1 MDISELSVLL
11 AIIVMDYISGLLA
24 AIYEKKIN
32 SAIGRKGIFKK
43 IGIILCVMF
52 CILLE
57 QSNIPGAEAIT
68 PIIIIFF
75 IISEGISIIENLKRI
90 NVPMPEQ
97 LTKLFLKENEKK
109 KISVDKM
116 ITLSSMKVNII
127 K

>member
-24 AIYEKKIN
+24 AIYEKKLN

-43 IGIILCVMF
+43 IGIIICVIF

-57 QSNIPGAEAIT
+57 QSKIPGSEAIT

-75 IISEGISIIENLKRI
+75 IINEGISILENLKKI
-90 NVPMPEQ
+90 NVPIPEQ
-97 LTKLFLKENEKK
+97 LTKLFLNENEKNRK
-109 KISVDKM
+109 
-116 ITLSSMKVNII
+116 
-127 K
+127 